1 MYTTAIKV
9 LNGNLNEEDFNRFSS
24 ALFTNIESSNKT
36 KLTAMEIKDG
46 LGLFN
51 SRDDFT
57 KNDLDYISDVVEIF
71 CNDIR
76 GCVKFVTY
84 SKSKREYIYKFNMT
98 DKGCKLGLWR

>member
-9 LNGNLNEEDFNRFSS
+9 LNGNLSEEDFKRFSS
-24 ALFTNIESSNKT
+24 ALFTNVESSNKT

-51 SRDDFT
+51 SRGDFT
-57 KNDLDYISDVVEIF
+57 KNDLDYITDVVEIF
-71 CNDIR
+71 CNNIR
-76 GCVKFVTY
+76 GYVKFITH
-84 SKSKREYIYKFNMT
+84 SKSKREYVYKFNMT